1 MHNLYTLRGAQV
13 RDGNAWAEYIMES
26 LSLSAFDLV
35 CSLRPL
41 PLCGGVTRLLL
52 LVREGKKLVWCTIK
66 KLTKGL
72 DIFVSNRLCLV
83 VYHFAEVLVAH
94 TELLI

>member
-1 MHNLYTLRGAQV
+1 MTCHRRFSTKLRLHALCKILPAMLGA
-13 RDGNAWAEYIMES
+13 
-26 LSLSAFDLV
+26 AFDLV

-66 KLTKGL
+66 KLTKDL